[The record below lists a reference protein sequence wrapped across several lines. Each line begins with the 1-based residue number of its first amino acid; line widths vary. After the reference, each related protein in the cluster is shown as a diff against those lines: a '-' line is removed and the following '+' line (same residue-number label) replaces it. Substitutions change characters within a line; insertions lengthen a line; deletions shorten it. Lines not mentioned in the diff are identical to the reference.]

1 MSNSTAH
8 LAARR
13 ARLIEQCAQQRES
26 VAQELAALRSPFSLD
41 GLRARLGANNK
52 LLLAVAGVALGLAAT
67 RPKRML
73 ALAASGL
80 SLLKAVRKVLPLL
93 PR

>member
-1 MSNSTAH
+1 MSNSAAH

-13 ARLIEQCAQQRES
+13 AQLIEQCAQQRAS
-26 VAQELAALRSPFSLD
+26 VAHELAALRSPFSLG

>member
-1 MSNSTAH
+1 
-8 LAARR
+8 
-13 ARLIEQCAQQRES
+13 
-26 VAQELAALRSPFSLD
+26 
-41 GLRARLGANNK
+41 
-52 LLLAVAGVALGLAAT
+52 VAGVALGLAAT

>member
-1 MSNSTAH
+1 MSNSTH

-13 ARLIEQCAQQRES
+13 AQLIAQCAQQRES
-26 VAQELAALRSPFSLD
+26 VAQELAVLRSPFSLD
-41 GLRARLGANNK
+41 GLRARLPANNK

-73 ALAASGL
+73 ALAAGGL

>member
-13 ARLIEQCAQQRES
+13 AQLIEQCAQQRES
-26 VAQELAALRSPFSLD
+26 VAQDLAVLRSPFSLD
-41 GLRARLGANNK
+41 GLRARLGANKK
-52 LLLAVAGVALGLAAT
+52 LLLAVAGVALGVVAT
-67 RPKRML
+67 RPKRLL
-73 ALAASGL
+73 ALAARGL
-80 SLLKAVRKVLPLL
+80 SLLQVVRKVLPLL